1 MARPARRFPGLQSS
15 RGPRD
20 EEQSLNPRIGT
31 VARHTENDPDATA
44 RAAARAMDSRK
55 AHDVVVLDVSKT
67 LGVCDHFVIGSGANS
82 RQVKTIVDAV
92 EEALLL
98 LGRKPRIREGRED
111 ARWTLLDYGDVV
123 VHVFLEETREFYKLE
138 RLWADSPRLD
148 WRNEAEAG

>member
-1 MARPARRFPGLQSS
+1 
-15 RGPRD
+15 
-20 EEQSLNPRIGT
+20 
-31 VARHTENDPDATA
+31 
-44 RAAARAMDSRK
+44 MDSRK
-55 AHDVVVLDVSKT
+55 AHDVVVLDVSET